1 MFADL
6 QALFQDPGFELAVF
20 DAKSPELLG
29 SVELA
34 QGLFFLVDNASQAQ
48 DNRPF
53 DAGYVYGEGFV
64 KGHGAVFVLVGGAHR
79 AGFAGLDGL
88 FGPDYVGAAAG
99 GHYLKDGNGLLPGV
113 GEGVGAGEGT
123 VRYRDI
129 PKVMEGF
136 VPLDVSVL
144 YQCQGGQYG

>member
-1 MFADL
+1 M
-6 QALFQDPGFELAVF
+6 
-20 DAKSPELLG
+20 
-29 SVELA
+29 
-34 QGLFFLVDNASQAQ
+34 DNASQAQ

-53 DAGYVYGEGFV
+53 DAGYVHGEGFV
-64 KGHGAVFVLVGGAHR
+64 KGHGAVFVFVGGAHR

-88 FGPDYVGAAAG
+88 FGPNYVGAAAG
-99 GHYLKDGNGLLPGV
+99 GHYLKDGDGLLSGV